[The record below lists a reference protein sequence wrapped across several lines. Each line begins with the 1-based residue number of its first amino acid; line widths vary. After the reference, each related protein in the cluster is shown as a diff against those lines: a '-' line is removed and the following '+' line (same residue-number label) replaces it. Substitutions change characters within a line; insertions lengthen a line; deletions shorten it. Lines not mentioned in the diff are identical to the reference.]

1 MSKRFKDKTSG
12 IITQMDF
19 NKKSICAGYWA
30 MFAVLV
36 LVVII
41 NLFPI
46 LWIILSSFKSTEEF
60 FALPPTLIP
69 KKMHFSKLV
78 DVWKEIDVFR
88 MYVNSL
94 IMASGD
100 LLFSLISNGLCGYV
114 ISRLKPKGSK
124 LLFAVILWT
133 MMMPSSLNMVP
144 LFKTF
149 LDFPVL
155 HLNFTDTYFP
165 MWIMSAANCYY
176 ILLFKNFFDS
186 IPGSFV
192 EAAKIDGCSNFKIFL
207 RIIIPMSVPIV
218 MVVSIF
224 TVTHS
229 FDNFLWPYLVLKDS
243 SLYTTSVK
251 LYYLKSIIS
260 VDKQVVATLFA
271 IIPSAIVFFI
281 FQKKIMDNSMAAG
294 VKE

>member
-1 MSKRFKDKTSG
+1 
-12 IITQMDF
+12 
-19 NKKSICAGYWA
+19 

-100 LLFSLISNGLCGYV
+100 LLFSLVSNGLCGYV

-124 LLFAVILWT
+124 LLFALILWT

-149 LDFPVL
+149 LDFPLL

-186 IPGSFV
+186 IPASFV

-251 LYYLKSIIS
+251 LYYLKSIVS